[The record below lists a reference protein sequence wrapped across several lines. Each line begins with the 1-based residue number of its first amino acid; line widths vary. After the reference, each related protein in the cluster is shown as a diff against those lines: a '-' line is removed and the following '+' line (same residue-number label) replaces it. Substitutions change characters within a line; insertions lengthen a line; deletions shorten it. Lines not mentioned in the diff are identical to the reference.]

1 MNNFVLTVQLDV
13 HEMHGQG
20 KLVTIEHTVPGI
32 IIHDCVGV
40 ANLTDTGCFLLF

>member
-32 IIHDCVGV
+32 IIHVDYIGV
-40 ANLTDTGCFLLF
+40 AN